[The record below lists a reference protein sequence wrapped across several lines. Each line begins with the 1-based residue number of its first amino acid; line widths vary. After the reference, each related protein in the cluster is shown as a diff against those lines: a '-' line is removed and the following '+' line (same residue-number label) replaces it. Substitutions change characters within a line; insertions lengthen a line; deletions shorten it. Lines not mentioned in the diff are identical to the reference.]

1 MLESEYPRLLRAVN
15 ELRSRIAAL
24 SPSAGYVGENIHG

>member
-15 ELRSRIAAL
+15 ELRSRVTAL
-24 SPSAGYVGENIHG
+24 SPSSGYVEGNLHG